1 VAANFG
7 AATPLANYLCL
18 QMMMLFQSKALFGRH
33 LFRWA
38 ASTWLA
44 IFAVS
49 VGHGQPLVPQTDT
62 VANRVDST
70 IRELVVAPS
79 DSAAQ
84 GQKPAN
90 LQNLFI
96 QTNGPL
102 EYGFERAFTPATK
115 DYWFYTILVLLL
127 LLGSI
132 RGLFWKYFIDL
143 FQVFSQSSF
152 RQKSIREQ
160 LLQNRTA
167 SLALNAF
174 FGLSSGLFL
183 YQVALYK
190 HWIDP
195 GLNWTTLLLCVGIV
209 PAIYGIKYLSLKLS
223 GWLLGMGELIDT
235 YVFIVFLINKMVG
248 VLVLP
253 ATILL
258 TFGSPQFKSI
268 ALVLTVL
275 LLVLLYVYRYFVAVP
290 LVRLSAKGSSFHFF
304 IYLCGF
310 EIMPMLIVYKL
321 LLGTIV

>member
-7 AATPLANYLCL
+7 AATPWGDYLCL
-18 QMMMLFQSKALFGRH
+18 QMMMLYPCKALFGRR
-33 LFRWA
+33 LVLCVTSA
-38 ASTWLA
+38 WLA
-44 IFAVS
+44 ILAVGLS
-49 VGHGQPLVPQTDT
+49 TGQPVPRQT
-62 VANRVDST
+62 VAATNHLDST
-70 IRELVVAPS
+70 RTGVRPS
-79 DSAAQ
+79 ADSIAFGQTPAQ
-84 GQKPAN
+84 LRNPF
-90 LQNLFI
+90 LQI
-96 QTNGPL
+96 NGPL
-102 EYGFERAFTPATK
+102 EYGFERTFTPATN

-167 SLALNAF
+167 SMALNAF
-174 FGLSSGLFL
+174 FGLSAGLFL

-195 GLNWTTLLLCVGIV
+195 GLNWTTLLLCVGV
-209 PAIYGIKYLSLKLS
+209 VLAVYGIKYLSLKLS

-235 YVFIVFLINKMVG
+235 YVSIVFLINKLVG
-248 VLVLP
+248 ILVLP

-258 TFGSPQFKSI
+258 AFGGPQIKSI

-275 LLVLLYVYRYFVAVP
+275 LLGLLYLYRYFVAAP
-290 LVRLSAKGSSFHFF
+290 LVRVSANGSSFHFF